1 MGITFYRQL
10 LDFSLVKIKKKRMK
24 FVMILVSVNGA
35 IFFFRSIWTVT
46 SLFNANSLNKTFAN
60 WLKNK
65 EYNKYDSAQL
75 GFYLLT
81 EIFPAFLLFLVLHLN
96 LSSEKT
102 MFVQEENFLLSGDSD
117 LFGNENIT
125 NQDNFK
131 DGILHFFS
139 LFFFINDFKLTIK
152 RETYLFITN

>member
-131 DGILHFFS
+131 DGNQKRNLSFHH
-139 LFFFINDFKLTIK
+139 KLKKIH
-152 RETYLFITN
+152 